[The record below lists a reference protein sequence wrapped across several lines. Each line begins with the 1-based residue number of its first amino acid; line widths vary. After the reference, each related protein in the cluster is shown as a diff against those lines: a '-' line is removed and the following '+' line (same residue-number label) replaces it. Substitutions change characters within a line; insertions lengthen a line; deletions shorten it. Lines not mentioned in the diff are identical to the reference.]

1 MPARSLVGACGWTA
15 GSARGRCPRYAND
28 ERRRNKP
35 EVQFQ
40 FGCLWACG
48 PLRLPPRYAHEARR
62 RRGGEVKTRARARVS
77 ATHERRLSLPCMS
90 ETPRPLRPCCSEFH
104 ERRAAIRRACSSPLL
119 SVLANSRATRAS
131 ANGGSRCLH
140 AEFGVCLGGLRVG
153 LGLNS
158 RRAAIYLGGEG
169 KVSIAVPSTQFPC
182 LRLASA
188 PCFQSA
194 NSDERPKRPT
204 EDGGE
209 TQVRLVLVVCGEV
222 RETPAAKP
230 GPQPVELKPPLLPSG
245 LRRRTPGPFPFNRTG
260 TPKGPLGGLGL
271 GRAAT
276 PGPGP
281 G

>member
-1 MPARSLVGACGWTA
+1 MAWAALAAFMRNSAFSL
-15 GSARGRCPRYAND
+15 R
-28 ERRRNKP
+28 
-35 EVQFQ
+35 
-40 FGCLWACG
+40 
-48 PLRLPPRYAHEARR
+48 
-62 RRGGEVKTRARARVS
+62 
-77 ATHERRLSLPCMS
+77 
-90 ETPRPLRPCCSEFH
+90 
-104 ERRAAIRRACSSPLL
+104 
-119 SVLANSRATRAS
+119 
-131 ANGGSRCLH
+131 
-140 AEFGVCLGGLRVG
+140 GLRVG

-230 GPQPVELKPPLLPSG
+230 GPQPVELKPPLLP
-245 LRRRTPGPFPFNRTG
+245 
-260 TPKGPLGGLGL
+260 
-271 GRAAT
+271 
-276 PGPGP
+276 
-281 G
+281 